1 MLDFS
6 EQSTIDRTIVKSFFS
21 EAKFKRDEYIKT
33 FKLLQLKHKDK
44 NNNLTELK
52 ISGPEVIYYLDNN
65 EFIIDYTTKVQNE
78 SAKLN
83 KEFILTR
90 IRDKKKDLE
99 NTEEKLKLFREN
111 NRSIKDSPQLQLELE
126 RLLRDVE
133 INTEVFITLNQ
144 QYEISRIE
152 EQKQTPSI
160 IILDY
165 PIKSVEKD
173 GYSSI
178 QMGYLEKAPRHT
190 NKSEKGHF
198 NKAKVTAKKILK
210 EIAFQDLENVELGQ
224 KITAELFEAGDFV
237 AVSGVS
243 KGKGFAGH
251 MKRHGF
257 SGGRRSH
264 GKNSVMRKAGSIG
277 AGSDPSRV
285 WPGTR
290 MAGRMGNENVTV
302 KNLEVTRVEKDKNL
316 VFIKGA
322 VPGANNGI
330 VFISK
335 I

>member
-1 MLDFS
+1 MF
-6 EQSTIDRTIVKSFFS
+6 E
-21 EAKFKRDEYIKT
+21 E
-33 FKLLQLKHKDK
+33 
-44 NNNLTELK
+44 
-52 ISGPEVIYYLDNN
+52 
-65 EFIIDYTTKVQNE
+65 
-78 SAKLN
+78 
-83 KEFILTR
+83 
-90 IRDKKKDLE
+90 LE
-99 NTEEKLKLFREN
+99 N
-111 NRSIKDSPQLQLELE
+111 IEL
-126 RLLRDVE
+126 
-133 INTEVFITLNQ
+133 
-144 QYEISRIE
+144 
-152 EQKQTPSI
+152 
-160 IILDY
+160 
-165 PIKSVEKD
+165 
-173 GYSSI
+173 
-178 QMGYLEKAPRHT
+178 
-190 NKSEKGHF
+190 GH
-198 NKAKVTAKKILK
+198 KVTADIFKM
-210 EIAFQDLENVELGQ
+210 
-224 KITAELFEAGDFV
+224 GDFV

-322 VPGANNGI
+322 VPGAKNGI